1 MKSWNLRKKHIKF
14 SYTVYSLHTFNILS
28 HVNFNKTWSH
38 VNRHMSQKRTFIGIQ
53 EMSHE
58 SRNRFWK
65 KTLVFFI
72 TTSIFTHL
80 IFVFSPATHASLLLI
95 PAPIAQENHPKR
107 FIFIHHKITSVVQ
120 SMSAKMTQ
128 PVFVFAVFVFFIFYY
143 NIRHYG
149 FCCCCPILWCVH
161 SFLIDV
167 SRFTA
172 YNSLVKIHFN
182 FPFILSIFHFF
193 AFFIIFTPF

>member
-1 MKSWNLRKKHIKF
+1 MSLSINMITCQIVTCHKNALLSVFKKWVMNQETAFEKKVSILHNHIHI
-14 SYTVYSLHTFNILS
+14 Y
-28 HVNFNKTWSH
+28 
-38 VNRHMSQKRTFIGIQ
+38 
-53 EMSHE
+53 
-58 SRNRFWK
+58 
-65 KTLVFFI
+65 
-72 TTSIFTHL
+72 THL
-80 IFVFSPATHASLLLI
+80 IFVFSPATHASLVLI
-95 PAPIAQENHPKR
+95 VASIAQEHHPKR
-107 FIFIHHKITSVVQ
+107 LIFIHHKIASVVQ
-120 SMSAKMTQ
+120 SVPAKMTQ

-149 FCCCCPILWCVH
+149 FCHCCPILWCVH